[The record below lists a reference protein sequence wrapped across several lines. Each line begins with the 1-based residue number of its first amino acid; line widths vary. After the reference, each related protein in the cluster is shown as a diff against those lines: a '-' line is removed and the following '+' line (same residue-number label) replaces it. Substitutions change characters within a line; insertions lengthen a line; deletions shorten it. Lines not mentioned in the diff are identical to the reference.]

1 MLVNCLIQIA
11 SILHKECIQFFITFQ
26 DDFSFFAFNKVEI
39 KHKLNGKT
47 LVLTFHGFLQSFK
60 SRDNVRTQQKALLHP
75 STHLPCGWGKDTG
88 SRVSKLQKKA
98 SVWSREL
105 KVTWNA
111 RCNLVLGI
119 LPNNGMRYLEQNN

>member
-26 DDFSFFAFNKVEI
+26 DDFSFFAFNKVEV

-88 SRVSKLQKKA
+88 SRVSKLQKKNLCVIKGA
-98 SVWSREL
+98 QGHLKCEMQFGSRDF
-105 KVTWNA
+105 A
-111 RCNLVLGI
+111 
-119 LPNNGMRYLEQNN
+119 Q